1 MAQTMLLMSSSSVA
15 KTNVVDLKSSDPL
28 LQLQVQRL
36 RPKSFSQLVFMPLP
50 SSTTSL
56 RSSGVVALFK
66 SKTKAP
72 VKKVFICVTQCM
84 LSLFMFVT
92 KK

>member
-36 RPKSFSQLVFMPLP
+36 RPKPFSQLVFRPLP
-50 SSTTSL
+50 SSTTSF
-56 RSSGVVALFK
+56 RSSSAVVALFK

-72 VKKVFICVTQCM
+72 VKKVFI
-84 LSLFMFVT
+84 SLN
-92 KK
+92 